1 MDTGQERTLLTPEGS
16 FITCK
21 EALMEFIYAIGGI
34 IGLGIF
40 AAIFGV
46 DIRDL
51 RQSSHGSLNDANTTL
66 GVTEQVVS
74 ELLDSS
80 RD

>member
-1 MDTGQERTLLTPEGS
+1 
-16 FITCK
+16 
-21 EALMEFIYAIGGI
+21 MEFIYAIGGI
-34 IGLGIF
+34 VGLGIF
-40 AAIFGV
+40 AAVFGI

-51 RQSSHGSLNDANTTL
+51 RKSGQDLFEDPNTTL

-80 RD
+80 RQ